1 MFKKGYKGCFLVN
14 LFTNQCNTFPHSKGS
29 QHSADAKA
37 GDMTKEEEGHA
48 GCDGKAGDVIADF
61 YSGVRL
67 LCDIHKFT
75 RKKVCWDNRQFSAV
89 GKCNAEAK
97 DEIAQHKIEDSQRDV

>member
-1 MFKKGYKGCFLVN
+1 MLQKGHKCGFFVDFFANKSDTL
-14 LFTNQCNTFPHSKGS
+14 THGKSS

-75 RKKVCWDNRQFSAV
+75 RKKVCWDNRQFASV

-97 DEIAQHKIEDSQRDV
+97 DEIAQHKIEDSQRNV